1 MVNHEVFYNGGS
13 FDLGLYWF
21 GNILATFNSVPT
33 FWLSPSFCCQ
43 PVVHP
48 RTPLP
53 SSSAEN
59 LSSEPEKPKIIP
71 PSIQLPESLATW
83 EDESRQGVR
92 EHSCTS
98 LPRTCLLKDN
108 ICFKILMDLTERW
121 KKNQEVRGRVWLKKK
136 KKRRGKR
143 ERENSDAVFIYF
155 LMTFPRLNPCHH
167 PQTFPLWQ
175 SLSQHLFPLT
185 LYVIWLVTSYVKSIL
200 PTHNL
205 KPEN

>member
-136 KKRRGKR
+136 KKEEEKGR
-143 ERENSDAVFIYF
+143 EKIQMQFSYIF
-155 LMTFPRLNPCHH
+155 LWPSPD
-167 PQTFPLWQ
+167 
-175 SLSQHLFPLT
+175 
-185 LYVIWLVTSYVKSIL
+185 
-200 PTHNL
+200 
-205 KPEN
+205 

>member
-21 GNILATFNSVPT
+21 GSILATFNSVPT

-53 SSSAEN
+53 PSPAEN
-59 LSSEPEKPKIIP
+59 LSSESENPELLLTSPKLPP
-71 PSIQLPESLATW
+71 PSIRLPESLATC

-108 ICFKILMDLTERW
+108 ICFKILMDLTER
-121 KKNQEVRGRVWLKKK
+121 
-136 KKRRGKR
+136 
-143 ERENSDAVFIYF
+143 
-155 LMTFPRLNPCHH
+155 
-167 PQTFPLWQ
+167 
-175 SLSQHLFPLT
+175 
-185 LYVIWLVTSYVKSIL
+185 
-200 PTHNL
+200 
-205 KPEN
+205 